1 MSNPQG
7 IPESPNPWAD
17 GTPPTGPD
25 MTPGPSTWTNPTF
38 AGPGGPQNFGYS
50 PTPNYHPQPAPTA
63 PYANPT
69 LAPFPQAAEP
79 TFATAGS
86 PAPSSFENYATSP
99 YAAGGMAVS
108 PWQGAVPSAYAF
120 GVLPEHPR
128 AVIVLVLGLLG
139 LVTSG
144 LTCPFAWALG
154 SGARREM
161 RDNPGRWRPSGMLT
175 AGWILGI
182 VGSVLWL
189 MLIGMI
195 LLGIVLFAATS

>member
-7 IPESPNPWAD
+7 IPESSNPWAD
-17 GTPPTGPD
+17 GTSPTGQG
-25 MTPGPSTWTNPTF
+25 MAPGPSTWTNPTF
-38 AGPGGPQNFGYS
+38 AGPGGHRHFGYS
-50 PTPNYHPQPAPTA
+50 PTPTYSQPAPTA

-69 LAPFPQAAEP
+69 FAPLPPAAEP
-79 TFATAGS
+79 TFTAASS
-86 PAPSSFENYATSP
+86 PAPSSFENYAASP

-108 PWQGAVPSAYAF
+108 PWQGAVPSAYPL

-154 SGARREM
+154 SAARREM

-175 AGWILGI
+175 AGWVLGI

-189 MLIGMI
+189 MLIGLI
-195 LLGIVLFAATS
+195 LLGIVLFAASS